1 MARFSQFGQKN
12 DNKVSEKDLQCKF
25 NEYKDMNSQDLHTT
39 LLSEVAKQKNAGN
52 FDYASLKNMVDSL
65 SGVLPA
71 DDYRKVVS
79 LLESLK

>member
-1 MARFSQFGQKN
+1 MAKFSQFGQRH
-12 DNKVSEKDLQCKF
+12 DKVSEKDLHDKF
-25 NEYKDMNSQDLHTT
+25 NEYKDMNKQDLHST

-52 FDYASLKNMVDSL
+52 FDYTSLKNMVDSL

-71 DDYRKVVS
+71 DDYKKVLS